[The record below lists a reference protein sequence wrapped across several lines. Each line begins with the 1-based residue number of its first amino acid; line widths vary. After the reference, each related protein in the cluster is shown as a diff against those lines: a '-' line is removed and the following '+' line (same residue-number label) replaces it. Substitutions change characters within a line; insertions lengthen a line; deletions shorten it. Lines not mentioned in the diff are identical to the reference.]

1 MSTSLAIEILVV
13 DLIPRT
19 KTGISESVFEIRA
32 MISLHVSQV
41 LACQSYSKVRIKKG
55 QFKKKRERKPQAPA
69 IISSSRT

>member
-32 MISLHVSQV
+32 MISARL
-41 LACQSYSKVRIKKG
+41 QSARLSIIFKG
-55 QFKKKRERKPQAPA
+55 EN
-69 IISSSRT
+69 